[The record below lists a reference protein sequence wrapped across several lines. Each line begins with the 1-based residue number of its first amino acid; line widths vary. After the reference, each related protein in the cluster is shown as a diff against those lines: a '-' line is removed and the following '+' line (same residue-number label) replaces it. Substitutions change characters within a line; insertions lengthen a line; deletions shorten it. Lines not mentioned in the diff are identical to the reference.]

1 MFGGSS
7 PIIVLNQ
14 NTKRESG
21 HKVQFGNIKAG
32 KSIAD
37 IIQTCLGPRS
47 MLKMLMDP
55 MGGIVMTN
63 DGNAILR
70 EITVQHPAAKSI
82 IEVARTQDEEVGD
95 GTTSVI
101 VLTGE
106 VLNVASPFLG
116 EQMHPTVIISAF
128 RRALDDIL
136 EIMKAKIGVP
146 VDVNND
152 AELLK
157 IIKSCIGTKFM
168 KQWSELAC
176 KMALTATKI
185 VLVEEKGKKEI
196 DIKNFAKVE
205 KIPGGCIEDSCVLQ
219 GILLNKDVTHPKMK
233 RKIENPRILLL
244 DCSLEYKKGE
254 SQTNIEITAEDDF
267 ANLSTLGLN
276 ELMRIFGKLTWK
288 VQTGQPF
295 FDNLFPSHEFSRVLG
310 SACLLIKLSSI
321 DRPPPHSLM
330 LAFIS
335 LGLLVHLSF
344 PMTLFILDILHFAN
358 TIRFCSSPFSVSFHI
373 SLFSFCYNR
382 ASGATIVSRTEEI
395 KEEDVGTA
403 CGLFEIKKI
412 GDEYFTYLIDC
423 KNPKACTMVLRG
435 ASKDILNEVDR
446 NLQDA
451 LNVTRNVIQE
461 PVLVPGGGATEMA
474 LAHALNEKAKS
485 IVTVHQWPYRAIA
498 KALEIIPSTLI
509 QNCGASTIRTLTALR
524 AKHAQPNSTSW
535 GIDGET
541 GEVVDMKQY
550 GIWEPCAVRAQTF
563 KTAIE
568 TAILL
573 LRIDDIV
580 SGVKKAESKGGASR
594 PPPPDAQPN
603 E

>member
-21 HKVQFGNIKAG
+21 RKVQFGNIKAG

-152 AELLK
+152 GELLK

-196 DIKNFAKVE
+196 DLKNFAKVE

-267 ANLSTLGLN
+267 A
-276 ELMRIFGKLTWK
+276 K
-288 VQTGQPF
+288 VLRLEEEYIQEICNDIIAVKPDLVITEKGVSDLAQHF
-295 FDNLFPSHEFSRVLG
+295 
-310 SACLLIKLSSI
+310 LIK
-321 DRPPPHSLM
+321 
-330 LAFIS
+330 AGIS
-335 LGLLVHLSF
+335 C
-344 PMTLFILDILHFAN
+344 
-358 TIRFCSSPFSVSFHI
+358 IRRVRKTDNNRI
-373 SLFSFCYNR
+373 AR
-382 ASGATIVSRTEEI
+382 ASGATIVNRTEEI

-423 KNPKACTMVLRG
+423 KNPKACTIVLRG

-580 SGVKKAESKGGASR
+580 SGVKKAESEGGASR